1 MNHFDIFIEDSL
13 SSPKCL
19 IIGYY
24 NYESIM
30 DYTFI
35 LRIYFRRLSIADV
48 LVVVVHVFVSTIY
61 IFL

>member
-1 MNHFDIFIEDSL
+1 MRKKNAEQDFDEKFVFRL
-13 SSPKCL
+13 VGL
-19 IIGYY
+19 LL
-24 NYESIM
+24 
-30 DYTFI
+30 